1 MYVLVLED
9 EVLIDTNPKDCV
21 SFSTINT
28 TILGVSESKETFD
41 NLK

>member
-28 TILGVSESKETFD
+28 TILVCFLD
-41 NLK
+41 